1 MKKLVMFIYV
11 TVKCCREFP
20 LKMIPTSFPVN
31 GIIAVRDVHI
41 LHSHIKK
48 S

>member
-1 MKKLVMFIYV
+1 MFIYV

-20 LKMIPTSFPVN
+20 HNMIPTSFPVN
-31 GIIAVRDVHI
+31 GIIAVKDV
-41 LHSHIKK
+41 HIKK